1 MFNASVCYYESTQSH
16 FSTEYLH
23 RTERNI
29 LLQTRFF
36 PSKRNEHK
44 HLHNKNKTTTKL
56 LKNPSN
62 TIITFVQLLWVRIL
76 ETLLCTTL
84 NIKYIRYN
92 LVYTSVKLLYQHD
105 YFNKYKDLLS
115 IGSYKN

>member
-1 MFNASVCYYESTQSH
+1 MQVFATTNPLNHIFRLNTY
-16 FSTEYLH
+16 TE
-23 RTERNI
+23 
-29 LLQTRFF
+29 QKKTRFF
-36 PSKRNEHK
+36 PIKRNEHK

-115 IGSYKN
+115 IGSYKNQCQH